1 MPVRLKALPFDE
13 RNDRDFEDL
22 TNRIRNGLDLIRK
35 TKSLKPTQDTLA
47 KLAKCSRR
55 TLSLRRWPVE
65 ELKKIK
71 HPPFVDRQSQTV
83 AGAIKKGKGE
93 TPLTQLINQ
102 IRNYQ
107 DQNGQLFDRVQ
118 YLEEEQVTSALI
130 RKSLEEDLE
139 ELRNQINQLE
149 KQLRTTKLTV
159 VRR

>member
-1 MPVRLKALPFDE
+1 MPVRLKTLPFDE

-55 TLSLRRWPVE
+55 TLSLRRWPIE

-71 HPPFVDRQSQTV
+71 SPAFIGCQNQTV
-83 AGAIKKGKGE
+83 TAATRKGRGE
-93 TPLTQLINQ
+93 TPLSLLISQ

-118 YLEEEQVTSALI
+118 YLEEEQATSALI
-130 RKSLEEDLE
+130 KKSLEQQLE
-139 ELRNQINQLE
+139 ALREQVNQLE
-149 KQLRTTKLTV
+149 KQGRTTKLTV
-159 VRR
+159 VRS